1 MKSKKEVAEKKI
13 SLANLQNQKEAKC
26 QGPDMIMSCQK
37 MLVSRQR
44 VTTNLSFLMCRLPRN
59 PTEVARTAGKRE
71 PLKCKYLLDPRVMIG
86 MSVIEMLMNSSI
98 HYPRNLRI
106 LSKIFLLS
114 TVEEERLLS
123 SWKTRMS
130 LS

>member
-13 SLANLQNQKEAKC
+13 FLANLQSQKEAKF
-26 QGPDMIMSCQK
+26 QGPDTIMSCLR

-44 VTTNLSFLMCRLPRN
+44 VTTNLSFLMYRLPRN

-86 MSVIEMLMNSSI
+86 MLVTEMLMNS
-98 HYPRNLRI
+98 
-106 LSKIFLLS
+106 
-114 TVEEERLLS
+114 
-123 SWKTRMS
+123 
-130 LS
+130 